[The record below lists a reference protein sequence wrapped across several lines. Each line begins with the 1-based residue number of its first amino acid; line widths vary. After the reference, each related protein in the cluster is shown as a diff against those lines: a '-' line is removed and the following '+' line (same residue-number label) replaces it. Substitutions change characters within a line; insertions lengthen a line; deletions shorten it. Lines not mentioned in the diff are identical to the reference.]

1 MASFLVG
8 LIQLLIT
15 LLAVMFASPDTNYF
29 PAAGPLLG
37 FGFGAVIGAFAV
49 VVGNIARELGSREGT
64 MEVVSTSQRFAVVLA
79 LMIAAIALA
88 VSLAVVPRIKSLR
101 RPEDTEVLE
110 RHLLLAAATGIA
122 ALVGAIY
129 RAGTILTAAVRHQRN
144 PAAVPPQ
151 PPAGS
156 PAPPGTG
163 SASEQV
169 VKPAEDLENTQ
180 EAGERT
186 RRAGCFGKLPI
197 LRERHPT

>member
-1 MASFLVG
+1 MIHFLLASLLVG

-37 FGFGAVIGAFAV
+37 FGFGAVIGALAV

-79 LMIAAIALA
+79 LMIAAVSLA

-101 RPEDTEVLE
+101 RPEGTEVLE

-156 PAPPGTG
+156 QAPPGTG

-169 VKPAEDLENTQ
+169 VKPAEGLENTQ
-180 EAGERT
+180 EG
-186 RRAGCFGKLPI
+186 RR
-197 LRERHPT
+197 